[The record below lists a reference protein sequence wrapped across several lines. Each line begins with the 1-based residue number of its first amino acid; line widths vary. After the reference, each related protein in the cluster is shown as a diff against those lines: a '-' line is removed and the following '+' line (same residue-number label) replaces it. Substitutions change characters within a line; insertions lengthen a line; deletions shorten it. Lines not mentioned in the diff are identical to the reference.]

1 MGLNLVGHR
10 VMCSSNVIIIC
21 QMFEHSDECNA
32 IEQIC
37 IGNVANAN
45 CDSAYIRYMAAIDQA
60 SHLITWHF
68 NL

>member
-1 MGLNLVGHR
+1 MV
-10 VMCSSNVIIIC
+10 
-21 QMFEHSDECNA
+21 EHSDECNA

-45 CDSAYIRYMAAIDQA
+45 CDSVYIRYMAAIDQA